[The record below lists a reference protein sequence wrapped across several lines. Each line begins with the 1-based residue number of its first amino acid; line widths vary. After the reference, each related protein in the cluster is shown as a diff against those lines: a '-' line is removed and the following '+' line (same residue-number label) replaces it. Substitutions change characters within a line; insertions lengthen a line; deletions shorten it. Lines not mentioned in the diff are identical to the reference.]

1 MIQYPDT
8 EQLSCLCQALSHSNV
23 IGTWGEDAARMV
35 VGNDDRCRSFSEW
48 IAEHLYLNANGDTIS
63 ISNLKNYPRCT
74 LSLNVA
80 K

>member
-35 VGNDDRCRSFSEW
+35 VGNDDRCRSFSEG
-48 IAEHLYLNANGDTIS
+48 IAEHLFLCVVNETMRA
-63 ISNLKNYPRCT
+63 LLFCT
-74 LSLNVA
+74 YIGCTS
-80 K
+80 